1 MTLLID
7 LGNTRLK
14 WAALKADGTLSV
26 QRAAVHRGWKSPDF
40 VQALAKPL
48 RRKRA
53 VWIVSVAALT
63 VRASLMRALKTLA
76 IQDVHFI
83 ETSAASGGVRNGY
96 YEPWRLGVDRWAALI
111 GARAR
116 APKRLVLIADVGTA
130 VTLDILRRDGQ
141 HLGGVIVPGV
151 DLMQQ
156 SLLHSTGGI
165 RRRAGGATGRA
176 RATDGTEWQAQS
188 TAEAIQQGAQLAAA
202 AVIDAAYAEY
212 RSLRPHL
219 FLTGGGSKALQGLIK
234 SPYELIPDLVLQGL
248 AELIRADRED

>member
-14 WAALKADGTLSV
+14 WATLKADGTLSV
-26 QRAAVHRGWKSPDF
+26 QRAVVHRGWKSPDF

-53 VWIVSVAALT
+53 VWVVNVAAPT
-63 VRASLMRALKTLA
+63 VRASLRRALKTLA

-83 ETSAASGGVRNGY
+83 ETSAASRDVRNGY

-116 APKRLVLIADVGTA
+116 APKRSVLIVDVGTA

-156 SLLHSTGGI
+156 SLLRSTGGI
-165 RRRAGGATGRA
+165 RRRAGRATGRA
-176 RATDGTEWQAQS
+176 RSTDGVAWQAQS

-202 AVIDAAYAEY
+202 AVVDAAYAEY

-219 FLTGGGSKALQGLIK
+219 FLTGGGAEALQGLIK
-234 SPYELIPDLVLQGL
+234 SPYEPIPDLVLQGL
-248 AELIRADRED
+248 AELIRADTED

>member
-14 WAALKADGTLSV
+14 WATLKADGTLSA
-26 QRAAVHRGWKSPDF
+26 QRAVVHRGWKSPDF
-40 VQALAKPL
+40 AQALAKPL
-48 RRKRA
+48 RRTRA
-53 VWIVSVAALT
+53 VWIVSVAASP
-63 VRASLMRALKTLA
+63 VRASLIRALKTLA
-76 IQDVHFI
+76 IRDIHFI
-83 ETSAASGGVRNGY
+83 ETSAACAGVRNGY
-96 YEPWRLGVDRWAALI
+96 HEPWRLGVDRWAALI

-116 APKRLVLIADVGTA
+116 APKRSVLIADIGTA
-130 VTLDILRRDGQ
+130 VTVDILRRDGQ

-156 SLLHSTGGI
+156 SLLRSTGGI

-176 RATDGTEWQAQS
+176 RAAHGVAWQAQS

-219 FLTGGGSKALQGLIK
+219 FLTGGGAEALQGRIK
-234 SPYELIPDLVLQGL
+234 SPYESTPDLVLQGL
-248 AELIRADRED
+248 AELIRVEGKD